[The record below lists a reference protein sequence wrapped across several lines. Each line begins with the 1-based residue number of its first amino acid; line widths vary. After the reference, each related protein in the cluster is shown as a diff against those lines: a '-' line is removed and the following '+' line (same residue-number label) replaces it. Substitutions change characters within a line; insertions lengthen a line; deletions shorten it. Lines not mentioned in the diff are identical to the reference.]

1 MFDYFVLIFIIAITL
16 LIFGNRFFKK
26 DLFTNVYFGII
37 ICSILLYV
45 GVGGALIEVDR
56 QYVLYYCGYLVSI
69 WLGFRLFP
77 KYDNKSIDENVYNLF
92 INRYAKL
99 IIIIYV
105 FLCFADLLYPQIKLV
120 NLINPPA
127 LDLKKAFLQRFEQHE
142 ISIIEIISL
151 TIRNFLEPF
160 FYFSLYYYKKHVWK
174 IGVVLFLVMY
184 FNYCKIGYIGRG
196 QVMTNLIVFFVLAYI
211 WKPVWRKKIILGI
224 ICGTPFLFVF
234 LVNYASIRIGG
245 SIKDISF
252 SQATEMLFLG
262 ESNYPLWFN
271 DISIRNNSLQDICDY
286 VYWLVTLP
294 LPVSPGLLGFDVGTN
309 YKISEYLLGIS
320 RGEEGFYVLLPGLV
334 GEAYYIFGKLF
345 WIHGSIYGCIIGGT
359 YNYFIG
365 KDSLLPLGLFVAMT
379 VGYACARG
387 GTPAAYPM
395 IIKQLLYFVLVFR
408 LYSKYPLRFVIR

>member
-1 MFDYFVLIFIIAITL
+1 M
-16 LIFGNRFFKK
+16 
-26 DLFTNVYFGII
+26 
-37 ICSILLYV
+37 
-45 GVGGALIEVDR
+45 
-56 QYVLYYCGYLVSI
+56 
-69 WLGFRLFP
+69 
-77 KYDNKSIDENVYNLF
+77 
-92 INRYAKL
+92 
-99 IIIIYV
+99 
-105 FLCFADLLYPQIKLV
+105 
-120 NLINPPA
+120 
-127 LDLKKAFLQRFEQHE
+127 DLKKAFLQRFEQHE

-345 WIHGSIYGCIIGGT
+345 WIHGIIYGCIIGGT

-379 VGYACARG
+379 VGYACAQ
-387 GTPAAYPM
+387 
-395 IIKQLLYFVLVFR
+395 IF
-408 LYSKYPLRFVIR
+408 

>member
-211 WKPVWRKKIILGI
+211 WKPVWRKK
-224 ICGTPFLFVF
+224 
-234 LVNYASIRIGG
+234 
-245 SIKDISF
+245 
-252 SQATEMLFLG
+252 
-262 ESNYPLWFN
+262 
-271 DISIRNNSLQDICDY
+271 
-286 VYWLVTLP
+286 
-294 LPVSPGLLGFDVGTN
+294 
-309 YKISEYLLGIS
+309 
-320 RGEEGFYVLLPGLV
+320 
-334 GEAYYIFGKLF
+334 LF
-345 WIHGSIYGCIIGGT
+345 WGS
-359 YNYFIG
+359 FVEH
-365 KDSLLPLGLFVAMT
+365 LF
-379 VGYACARG
+379 Y
-387 GTPAAYPM
+387 
-395 IIKQLLYFVLVFR
+395 LFF
-408 LYSKYPLRFVIR
+408 